1 MDPENVYWL
10 GTISKTRGA
19 AGSIVLKLD
28 NKISER
34 FFEMESVFLEIEGL
48 LVPFFINVAEP
59 LDQKNILLN
68 FDSVKTENQCK
79 DLLGCKVYTEF
90 SDVIIPDKKTS
101 QYNYLIGFTLW
112 DQKYGNVGKITE
124 ILFYPD
130 NPVFQIKQD
139 QKEIFVPLHE
149 DLIIE
154 IDSPKKIIKVNLH
167 EGLLDLYE

>member
-1 MDPENVYWL
+1 MDPENVYCL
-10 GTISKTRGA
+10 GTISKIRGA

-34 FFEMESVFLEIEGL
+34 FYEMESVFLEIEGL
-48 LVPFFINVAEP
+48 LVPFFINIAEP

-79 DLLGCKVYTEF
+79 DLIGCKIYTEF

-112 DQKYGNVGKITE
+112 DQKYGNVGVITE

-130 NPVFQIKQD
+130 NPVFRIKQD
-139 QKEIFVPLHE
+139 QKEIIVPLHE

-154 IDSPKKIIKVNLH
+154 IDSHKKLIKVNMP
-167 EGLLDLYE
+167 EGLLEIY

>member
-19 AGSIVLKLD
+19 AGSVVLKLD
-28 NKISER
+28 NTISER
-34 FFEMESVFLEIEGL
+34 FYEMESVFLKIEGL

-68 FDSVKTENQCK
+68 FDSVSTENQCK
-79 DLLGCKVYTEF
+79 ELIGCKVYTDF

-101 QYNYLIGFTLW
+101 HYNYLIGFTLW
-112 DQKYGNVGKITE
+112 DHKYGNVGKIGE

-130 NPVFQIKQD
+130 NPVFQIMQD
-139 QKEIFVPLHE
+139 QKEIIVPLHE
-149 DLIIE
+149 DLIVE
-154 IDSPKKIIKVNLH
+154 IDSQKKRIKVNLP
-167 EGLLDLYE
+167 EGLLEIF

>member
-1 MDPENVYWL
+1 MDPENVYCL

-28 NKISER
+28 NNISER
-34 FFEMESVFLEIEGL
+34 FYEIESVFLEIEGL
-48 LVPFFINVAEP
+48 LVPFFINIAEL

-79 DLLGCKVYTEF
+79 DLIGCKVYTEF

-112 DQKYGNVGKITE
+112 DQKYGNVGKITD
-124 ILFYPD
+124 ILFYPG
-130 NPVFQIKQD
+130 NPVFHVKQD

-154 IDSPKKIIKVNLH
+154 IDSHKKLIKVNMP
-167 EGLLDLYE
+167 EGLLEIY

>member
-19 AGSIVLKLD
+19 GYSLVLKLN
-28 NKISER
+28 NKISDR
-34 FFEMESVFLEIEGL
+34 FYEMESVFLEIEGL
-48 LVPFFINVAEP
+48 LVPFFINDAEP

-68 FDSVKTENQCK
+68 FDSVSTENQCK
-79 DLLGCKVYTEF
+79 DLIGCKVYTEF
-90 SDVIIPDKKTS
+90 SDVIIPDKKKS

-112 DQKYGNVGKITE
+112 DHKYGNVGKIGE

-130 NPVFQIKQD
+130 NPVFQVKQD
-139 QKEIFVPLHE
+139 QKEIMVPLHE

-154 IDSPKKIIKVNLH
+154 IDSHKKLVKVNLP